1 MTARPSARSGPD
13 PARRERVRALLAPV
27 VEGAGVELEDV
38 ELRTVGRRLVLRV
51 LVDTA
56 TGISLDEVAAA
67 SQAVSEALD
76 SSDVLGDEPY
86 TLEVSSPGIDRP
98 LTDAR
103 HWRRNVGRLVAVTR
117 ADGSTTTARVVAVA
131 DDGASV
137 ELEESVKG
145 RTSRSTLALADVA
158 RAVVEV
164 EFSRPAA
171 ADGSDGSADDSD
183 DSDDAADDVNDDELD
198 DLADLAEDTDELTT
212 DGRG

>member
-1 MTARPSARSGPD
+1 MTARPTARTGPD
-13 PARRERVRALLAPV
+13 NAARRESVRALLAPV
-27 VEGAGVELEDV
+27 VAATGTELEDV

-98 LTDAR
+98 LTEPR
-103 HWRRNVGRLVAVTR
+103 HWRRNLGRLVAVTR
-117 ADGSTTTARVVAVA
+117 TDGRTLTARVVAVS
-131 DDGASV
+131 DDGSTV
-137 ELEESVKG
+137 ELEESEKG
-145 RTSRSTLALADVA
+145 RTSRTTLALADVK

-164 EFSRPAA
+164 EFSRAASADAGA
-171 ADGSDGSADDSD
+171 ADATTDDADD
-183 DSDDAADDVNDDELD
+183 LD
-198 DLADLAEDTDELTT
+198 DDLEAFAEDTDELDT
-212 DGRG
+212 DEEG

>member
-1 MTARPSARSGPD
+1 MTVRPPARSGPD
-13 PARRERVRALLAPV
+13 TAARREGVRALLAPV
-27 VEGAGVELEDV
+27 VEGTGAELEDV

-67 SQAVSEALD
+67 SQAVSDALD

-98 LTDAR
+98 LTEPR

-117 ADGSTTTARVVAVA
+117 TDGRTLTARVVAVA
-131 DDGASV
+131 DDGTSV

-145 RTSRSTLALADVA
+145 RTTRSTLALADVK

-164 EFSRPAA
+164 EFSRAA
-171 ADGSDGSADDSD
+171 EAPADGSD
-183 DSDDAADDVNDDELD
+183 DDVD
-198 DLADLAEDTDELTT
+198 DLEAFADDTDELDT
-212 DGRG
+212 DEEG

>member
-1 MTARPSARSGPD
+1 MTARPPARSGPD
-13 PARRERVRALLAPV
+13 TAARREGVRALLAPV
-27 VEGAGVELEDV
+27 VEGTGAELEDV

-67 SQAVSEALD
+67 SQAVSDALD

-98 LTDAR
+98 LTEPR

-117 ADGSTTTARVVAVA
+117 TDGRTLTARVVAVA

-145 RTSRSTLALADVA
+145 RTTRSTLALADVK

-164 EFSRPAA
+164 EFSRAA
-171 ADGSDGSADDSD
+171 EAPADGSDDDI
-183 DSDDAADDVNDDELD
+183 D
-198 DLADLAEDTDELTT
+198 DLDALADDTDELDT
-212 DGRG
+212 DEEG

>member
-1 MTARPSARSGPD
+1 MTARPPARSGPD
-13 PARRERVRALLAPV
+13 TAARREGVRALLAPV
-27 VEGAGVELEDV
+27 VVGTGAELEDV

-56 TGISLDEVAAA
+56 TGISLDEVATA
-67 SQAVSEALD
+67 SQAVSDALD

-98 LTDAR
+98 LTEPR

-117 ADGSTTTARVVAVA
+117 TDGRTLTARVVAVA

-145 RTSRSTLALADVA
+145 RTSRSTLALADVK

-164 EFSRPAA
+164 EFSRAA
-171 ADGSDGSADDSD
+171 EAPADGSD
-183 DSDDAADDVNDDELD
+183 DDVD
-198 DLADLAEDTDELTT
+198 DLEAFADDTDELDT
-212 DGRG
+212 DEEG

>member
-56 TGISLDEVAAA
+56 TGITLDEVAAA

-98 LTDAR
+98 LTEPR

-117 ADGSTTTARVVAVA
+117 TDGSTLTARVVSVAA
-131 DDGASV
+131 DDASA
-137 ELEESVKG
+137 ELETSVKG
-145 RTSRSTLALADVA
+145 RTSRTTLVLADVR

-164 EFSRPAA
+164 EFARAA
-171 ADGSDGSADDSD
+171 GPDEAANPDEGS
-183 DSDDAADDVNDDELD
+183 
-198 DLADLAEDTDELTT
+198 TDEVGT
-212 DGRG
+212 DEDEES

>member
-1 MTARPSARSGPD
+1 MTARPTARTGPD
-13 PARRERVRALLAPV
+13 NAARRESVRALLAPV
-27 VEGAGVELEDV
+27 VAATGTELEDV

-98 LTDAR
+98 LTEPR
-103 HWRRNVGRLVAVTR
+103 HWRRNLGRLVAVTR
-117 ADGSTTTARVVAVA
+117 TDGRTLTARVVAVS
-131 DDGASV
+131 DDGSTV
-137 ELEESVKG
+137 ELEESEKG
-145 RTSRSTLALADVA
+145 RTARTTLALADVK

-164 EFSRPAA
+164 EFSRATSADAA
-171 ADGSDGSADDSD
+171 ADDATDADDD
-183 DSDDAADDVNDDELD
+183 LEAFAEDSDELD
-198 DLADLAEDTDELTT
+198 TDEE
-212 DGRG
+212 G

>member
-1 MTARPSARSGPD
+1 MTARTPARAGSD
-13 PARRERVRALLAPV
+13 PARRDRVRALLAPV
-27 VEGAGVELEDV
+27 VQGAGVELEDV

-56 TGISLDEVAAA
+56 TGITLDEVAAA

-98 LTDAR
+98 LTEPR

-117 ADGSTTTARVVAVA
+117 TDGSTLTARVVSVAA
-131 DDGASV
+131 DDASA
-137 ELEESVKG
+137 ELETSVKG
-145 RTSRSTLALADVA
+145 RTSRTTLVLADVR

-164 EFSRPAA
+164 EFARAA
-171 ADGSDGSADDSD
+171 GPDEAANPDEGS
-183 DSDDAADDVNDDELD
+183 
-198 DLADLAEDTDELTT
+198 TDEVGT
-212 DGRG
+212 DEDEES

>member
-1 MTARPSARSGPD
+1 MTARPTARTGPD
-13 PARRERVRALLAPV
+13 NAARRESVRALLAPV
-27 VEGAGVELEDV
+27 VAATGTELEDV

-98 LTDAR
+98 LTEPR

-117 ADGSTTTARVVAVA
+117 TDGRTLTARVVAVS
-131 DDGASV
+131 DDGSTV
-137 ELEESVKG
+137 ELEESEKG
-145 RTSRSTLALADVA
+145 RTARTTLALADVK

-164 EFSRPAA
+164 EFSRATSADAA
-171 ADGSDGSADDSD
+171 ADDATDADDD
-183 DSDDAADDVNDDELD
+183 LEAFAEDSDELD
-198 DLADLAEDTDELTT
+198 TDEE
-212 DGRG
+212 G

>member
-1 MTARPSARSGPD
+1 M
-13 PARRERVRALLAPV
+13 
-27 VEGAGVELEDV
+27 
-38 ELRTVGRRLVLRV
+38 
-51 LVDTA
+51 
-56 TGISLDEVAAA
+56 
-67 SQAVSEALD
+67 
-76 SSDVLGDEPY
+76 
-86 TLEVSSPGIDRP
+86 
-98 LTDAR
+98 
-103 HWRRNVGRLVAVTR
+103 
-117 ADGSTTTARVVAVA
+117 
-131 DDGASV
+131 
-137 ELEESVKG
+137 KG